1 LPRTEVP
8 EGMAINPA
16 PLEHELEH
24 QTPKTVA
31 ESISELIRKHTQN

>member
-8 EGMAINPA
+8 AGMAINPA
-16 PLEHELEH
+16 PSEHEPEH